1 MDGQNLDTVEEAY
14 EALFHND
21 IPTLLDMLADGV
33 DWLMPGPPNILSY
46 AGPRRGRLQVA
57 AFFEALYEK
66 EEVELFRANEFV
78 EGENKI
84 IVLGDYRARV
94 KLTGQM
100 ISLQW
105 AHVLTVCHGKID
117 RWRGFFDTAAV
128 VAAYTRTAR
137 QKVAGTGSQR
147 RGWGASALGLLDR
160 RRILTRCGSFSND
173 EAVIG

>member
-1 MDGQNLDTVEEAY
+1 MEQQTLDTVEEAY

-57 AFFEALYEK
+57 AFFEALHEN
-66 EEVELFRANEFV
+66 EEVELFRAKEFIA
-78 EGENKI
+78 GENKI

-105 AHVLTVCHGKID
+105 AHVLTTCHGKID
-117 RWRGFFDTAAV
+117 RWRGYFDTAAV
-128 VAAYTRTAR
+128 VAAHTRTAA
-137 QKVAGTGSQR
+137 QKVASAGSPG
-147 RGWGASALGLLDR
+147 RGWGVSRLL
-160 RRILTRCGSFSND
+160 
-173 EAVIG
+173 